1 MALPLLK
8 LDSKEI
14 TRILSTH
21 LFELQH
27 TPICAN
33 FQTINLQEC
42 DVISVSPSGYLFE
55 FEIKTSVSDF
65 KADFKKTAKHDR
77 LSNGQGVFYPPKNK
91 AGEQRTEFIS
101 CSYFWYVCPACLIR
115 DDMVPEYAGLIWIH
129 YDGRIEYRKPCPQ
142 IHAVK
147 ADTRI
152 LHKIAHNLTQKHL
165 FGSSYTT
172 HAQKGAMPV
181 QAIKSMVLEDRK
193 APPKVERKG
202 RQLMP
207 KTTALTKKPKAKPRP
222 RRK

>member
-42 DVISVSPSGYLFE
+42 DIISVSPSGYLFE
-55 FEIKTSVSDF
+55 FEIKTSVNDF
-65 KADFKKTAKHDR
+65 KADFKKIIKHNR
-77 LSNGQGVFYPPKNK
+77 LKNSEGVYFPPKNK
-91 AGEQRTEFIS
+91 AGEQRTEFLL
-101 CSYFWYVCPACLIR
+101 CSFFWYVCPACLIR
-115 DDMVPEYAGLIWIH
+115 DDMIPEYAGLIWIH
-129 YDGRIEYRKPCPQ
+129 YDGRIEYRKPSKQ
-142 IHAVK
+142 IHTVK
-147 ADTRI
+147 ADARI

-172 HAQKGAMPV
+172 YAQKGSMPV
-181 QAIKSMVLEDRK
+181 KVIKPMVLGEEK
-193 APPKVERKG
+193 APIKIERKG
-202 RQLMP
+202 RQLLAKYPTVKNRKSKPPP
-207 KTTALTKKPKAKPRP
+207 KK
-222 RRK
+222 

>member
-21 LFELQH
+21 LFELKH

-33 FQTINLQEC
+33 FQTLNLQEC

-65 KADFKKTAKHDR
+65 KADFKKTVKHDR
-77 LSNGQGVFYPPKNK
+77 LNNGDGVFYPPKNK
-91 AGEQRTEFIS
+91 LGEQRTEFLL

-115 DDMVPEYAGLIWIH
+115 EDMVPEYAGLIWIH

-152 LHKIAHNLTQKHL
+152 LLKIAHNLTQKHL

-172 HAQKGAMPV
+172 YAQKGAMPV
-181 QAIKSMVLEDRK
+181 QAIKQMVLEERK
-193 APPKVERKG
+193 ALPKVERKG
-202 RQLMP
+202 RQLVP
-207 KTTALTKKPKAKPRP
+207 KTTIITKKPKAKPRP